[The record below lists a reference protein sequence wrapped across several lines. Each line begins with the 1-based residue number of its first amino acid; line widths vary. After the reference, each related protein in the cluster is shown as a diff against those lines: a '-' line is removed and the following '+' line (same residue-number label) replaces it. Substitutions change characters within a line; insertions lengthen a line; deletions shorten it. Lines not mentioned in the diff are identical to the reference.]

1 LLGEAG
7 RLLPRGLP
15 EKFKRDTEA
24 IIAGLQDGDQGGEA
38 QKLADA
44 MARLAQAVQGRSSA
58 TDIRLQQLDAAIALL
73 NQKVKNK

>member
-1 LLGEAG
+1 
-7 RLLPRGLP
+7 LPNGLP
-15 EKFKRDTEA
+15 EKFQRDTEA

-44 MARLAQAVQGRSSA
+44 MARLAQAVQGRSKA
-58 TDIRLQQLDAAIALL
+58 TDIKLQQLDAAIALL